1 MIRTDLAMEAK
12 TLFEQSAGRTTR
24 LEGVRARERET
35 AGFPVTEVEILDPR
49 GERALGKPIGTYIT
63 VELPKH
69 ARDVSA
75 AAQAV
80 AQELRALMALAPAQ
94 SVLVAGLGN
103 DAVTPDAV
111 GPKTAAGLFLTRH
124 LIAHLP
130 KYFGSCRSVSA
141 VTPGVLATTGIESL
155 ELLRGACAHV
165 KPDCVLCIDALA
177 AGAPERLCST
187 IQMTDT
193 GIVPGSGVG
202 NRRAAFQ
209 KETLGVPVF
218 ALGVPTVVDAASLG
232 GDAPQ
237 EMIVTPR
244 DIDAQVFFLSAVLSE
259 AINLA
264 LHPGFTREDFA
275 QFVPFPRS

>member
-202 NRRAAFQ
+202 NRRAAFR

-244 DIDAQVFFLSAVLSE
+244 DIDAQVSFLSAVLSE

-275 QFVPFPRS
+275 QFVSFPCS